1 MKRDRSPPH
10 RKTNLAKWVPP
21 FLRSNSSF
29 FVVSCLPFHFQTLLS
44 CLCLACV
51 VSPCVM
57 RPNKPGPWALDKV
70 KKRLRAEQV
79 QRERLASERYRQA
92 EDQAQVQESKTNQTV
107 SHHSPLLLFL
117 CFACL
122 LLLLLV
128 LVLSSVVL
136 ALAKK

>member
-10 RKTNLAKWVPP
+10 TKNDLAKWVTPLMLNP
-21 FLRSNSSF
+21 SF

-44 CLCLACV
+44 CLCLAYF

-57 RPNKPGPWALDKV
+57 RPNRPGALALDKV

-92 EDQAQVQESKTNQTV
+92 EDQGQEQESKTNHTV
-107 SHHSPLLLFL
+107 SLHSPLLLFL
-117 CFACL
+117 GFACL

-128 LVLSSVVL
+128 LVLSSVVV

>member
-1 MKRDRSPPH
+1 MSTSYQNRLRKKCSPL
-10 RKTNLAKWVPP
+10 RFKS
-21 FLRSNSSF
+21 FLF
-29 FVVSCLPFHFQTLLS
+29 FPSRLPFDFRAHLS

-57 RPNKPGPWALDKV
+57 RPNRPGPWALDKV

-92 EDQAQVQESKTNQTV
+92 EDQGREQESKTIQTV

-117 CFACL
+117 GCACL
-122 LLLLLV
+122 LLLVLV